1 MYFSPS
7 FLQNSL
13 YIVATILIIFMIII
27 IGYKLKHNAK
37 IWDKSLTLATI
48 VLINTLYSILGGFIN
63 LPYELSSVVT
73 GGLSLVAF
81 GYIVVIIWELHKQ
94 RKSINNK

>member
-13 YIVATILIIFMIII
+13 YVVAAILIIFIISVVV
-27 IGYKLKHNAK
+27 YKIRHNIK
-37 IWDKSLTLATI
+37 LWDKTMTLASI

>member
-1 MYFSPS
+1 MYFSPT

-13 YIVATILIIFMIII
+13 YIVAAILIIFIIAVI
-27 IGYKLKHNAK
+27 TYKIKHAAK
-37 IWDKSLTLATI
+37 IWDKTMTLASI
-48 VLINTLYSILGGFIN
+48 VLVNTLYSILGGFID

-81 GYIVVIIWELHKQ
+81 GYIVVIIWDLHKQ
-94 RKSINNK
+94 KKTINNK

>member
-13 YIVATILIIFMIII
+13 YIVAAILIIFMALV
-27 IGYKLKHNAK
+27 IGYKIKHNLK
-37 IWDKSLTLATI
+37 VWDKSMTLAVI
-48 VLINTLYSILGGFIN
+48 VLINTLYSILGGFFN
-63 LPYELSSVVT
+63 LPYELSSVIT

-94 RKSINNK
+94 RQSAHNK

>member
-7 FLQNSL
+7 FLQNTL
-13 YIVATILIIFMIII
+13 YIVATILVIAIIAMV
-27 IGYKLKHNAK
+27 GYKIKHNIK
-37 IWDKSLTLATI
+37 IWDKTLTLSAV
-48 VLINTLYSILGGFIN
+48 VLINTLYSILGGFFN
-63 LPYELSSVVT
+63 LPYELSSIIT

-94 RKSINNK
+94 HKNV

>member
-7 FLQNSL
+7 FLQHTL
-13 YIVATILIIFMIII
+13 YGVALVLIIFMIAVIT
-27 IGYKLKHNAK
+27 YKLRHNVK
-37 IWDKSLTLATI
+37 LWDKTLTLAVI

-81 GYIVVIIWELHKQ
+81 GYIVVIVWDLHKQ
-94 RKSINNK
+94 HKSVNNK

>member
-7 FLQNSL
+7 FLQNTL
-13 YIVATILIIFMIII
+13 YIVAAVLIVFILTVII
-27 IGYKLKHNAK
+27 YKIKHNIK
-37 IWDKSLTLATI
+37 IWDKSMTLAI
-48 VLINTLYSILGGFIN
+48 VVLLNTLYSILGGFIN

-81 GYIVVIIWELHKQ
+81 GYIVVIIWDLHKQ
-94 RKSINNK
+94 RKTSQK